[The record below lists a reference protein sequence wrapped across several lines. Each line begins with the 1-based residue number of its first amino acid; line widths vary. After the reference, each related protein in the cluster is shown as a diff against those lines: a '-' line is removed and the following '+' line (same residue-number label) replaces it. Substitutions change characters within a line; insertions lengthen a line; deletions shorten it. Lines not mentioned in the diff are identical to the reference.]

1 MLHKINWK
9 RFTISLID
17 KQKRSLASN
26 YQLLLDQKMKMMND
40 NKNYSQALTLFDKC
54 LKENLCSSKLL
65 FDQAL
70 RASIKLNDYK
80 RATQIEDQLKSSWR
94 NDKFIQTRLI
104 ILHSLTHL
112 ISLKVFETKEV
123 FSFQLNLD
131 KCLRPSNC
139 STNVEKR
146 PITFI
151 TKYFQVYLQLELDDS
166 TVFLEIIDRFLK
178 VSSNQEN

>member
-104 ILHSLTHL
+104 ILHSLAHL
-112 ISLKVFETKEV
+112 ISLKVFETKKSLL
-123 FSFQLNLD
+123 FSVELGQMSKAVELFN
-131 KCLRPSNC
+131 KCRKKTDYIYNKILSGLS
-139 STNVEKR
+139 STR
-146 PITFI
+146 T
-151 TKYFQVYLQLELDDS
+151 
-166 TVFLEIIDRFLK
+166 R
-178 VSSNQEN
+178 